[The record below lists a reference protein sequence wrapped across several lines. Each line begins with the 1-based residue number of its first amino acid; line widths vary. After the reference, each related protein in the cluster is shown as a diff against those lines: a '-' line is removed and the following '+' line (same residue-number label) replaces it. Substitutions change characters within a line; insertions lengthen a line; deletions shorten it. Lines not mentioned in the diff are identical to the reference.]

1 MIKVENISRKHL
13 VMNIS
18 IYLKKCAKSMTADNV
33 TADIEL
39 HNWYCGFGR
48 DSKWSYTEIRVDDTQ
63 YIVKDKE
70 ITDESFVSI
79 LNDAI
84 ATAKVRAKV
93 VYDTYG
99 DGYWTPKQTLFRRV
113 QVFSKPCKEFIAL
126 SKYIDKYGNFT
137 LDDLAVFN
145 VRVCGKRSS
154 WSDSGKYYYLCYN
167 AELCK
172 SILDDIRKNKGSKDI
187 LNVSVEETFSHG
199 DDDDYRC
206 AMHMESE
213 WYGERGAKLHYII
226 KTPKGKVKVDR
237 LK

>member
-18 IYLKKCAKSMTADNV
+18 IYLKKCSKSMTADNV

-39 HNWYCGFGR
+39 HNWCCGFGR

-63 YIVKDKE
+63 YIVRDKE

-113 QVFSKPCKEFIAL
+113 QVFSKPCKEFITL
-126 SKYIDKYGNFT
+126 SKYIDKYANFT
-137 LDDLAVFN
+137 LDDLAVFS

-172 SILDDIRKNKGSKDI
+172 SILDDMRGNKGSKDI

-226 KTPKGKVKVDR
+226 KTPKGKIKVDR

>member
-1 MIKVENISRKHL
+1 MVKVENISRKHL
-13 VMNIS
+13 IMNIS
-18 IYLKKCAKSMTADNV
+18 IYLKKCSKSMTADNM

-39 HNWYCGFGR
+39 HNWYCGFGKN
-48 DSKWSYTEIRVDDTQ
+48 SKWSYTEIRVDDTQ
-63 YIVKDKE
+63 YIVREKE

-113 QVFSKPCKEFIAL
+113 QVFSKPCKEFITL
-126 SKYIDKYGNFT
+126 SKYIDKYANFT

-167 AELCK
+167 SELCK
-172 SILDDIRKNKGSKDI
+172 SILDDIRKNKGSKDT

-199 DDDDYRC
+199 DDEDYRC

>member
-1 MIKVENISRKHL
+1 MVKVENISRKHL

-18 IYLKKCAKSMTADNV
+18 IYLKKCSKSMTTDNV

-113 QVFSKPCKEFIAL
+113 QVFSKPCKEFITL